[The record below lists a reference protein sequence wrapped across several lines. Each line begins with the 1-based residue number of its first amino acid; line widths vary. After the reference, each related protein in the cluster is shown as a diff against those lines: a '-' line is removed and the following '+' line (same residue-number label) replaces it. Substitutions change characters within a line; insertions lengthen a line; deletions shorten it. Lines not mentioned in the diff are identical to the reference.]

1 MVIGYARIST
11 VQQNLDLQIDALKK
25 FDCEVIYTEKMSGS
39 IQTRPEL
46 DAMLAKLRKGDVVV
60 IWKLDR
66 LGRNLK
72 HIIELVNKFNEMGV
86 VLKSVQDS
94 IDTSTINGRLFL
106 NIMGSLAEFE
116 RELIRE
122 RTIAGL
128 QSARARGRLGG
139 RPKGYSRDTIS
150 KIKSLR
156 VLAADYSQK
165 PDDICRSMHLTR
177 PTYYRYVKIANTF
190 TDKELDGMI
199 LKK

>member
-1 MVIGYARIST
+1 MVFGYARIST

-25 FDCEVIYTEKMSGS
+25 YDCEIIYTEKMSGS

-46 DAMLAKLRKGDVVV
+46 DAMLSKLRKGDVVV

-72 HIIELVNKFNEMGV
+72 HIIELVNTFNEMGV

-122 RTIAGL
+122 RTNAGL
-128 QSARARGRLGG
+128 QSARARGRIGG
-139 RPKGYSRDTIS
+139 RPKGFSKETIS
-150 KIKSLR
+150 KIKILR
-156 VLAADYSQK
+156 ILAADITQR
-165 PDDICRSMHLTR
+165 PDDICKSMQLTR
-177 PTYYRYVKIANTF
+177 PTYYRYVKLANTYS
-190 TDKELDGMI
+190 DNELNKMI
-199 LKK
+199 KK